1 MESLSSIRNRQKQQV
16 KNNGEIPQYYVEGH
30 HEAIIDADTF
40 ERVQREMEK
49 RKGMDKKYGGVNP
62 FSAKIKC
69 GDCGGWYGSKVWHSN
84 SKYRKVIFQCNHKFK
99 NDCKCSTPHLTEEEI
114 KQIFLKALQ
123 VAIVEKEELIANIKL
138 MKEMVCEISEY
149 KEEEKL
155 LIAELNTIEE
165 EIEKIIAENSRVALD
180 QMVYQQKYDELEENY
195 ERVRAE
201 YDKVTEKIRMAKK
214 QEEQFKNFIE
224 ILEKA
229 DDTITEFD
237 EEMWLGLVDF
247 VTIKN
252 KEDILV
258 SLKGGMQIAV

>member
-1 MESLSSIRNRQKQQV
+1 M
-16 KNNGEIPQYYVEGH
+16 
-30 HEAIIDADTF
+30 
-40 ERVQREMEK
+40 
-49 RKGMDKKYGGVNP
+49 
-62 FSAKIKC
+62 
-69 GDCGGWYGSKVWHSN
+69 
-84 SKYRKVIFQCNHKFK
+84 
-99 NDCKCSTPHLTEEEI
+99 
-114 KQIFLKALQ
+114 
-123 VAIVEKEELIANIKL
+123 EKEELIANIKL

-180 QMVYQQKYDELEENY
+180 QAVYQQKYDELEENY

-214 QEEQFKNFIE
+214 QEEQFKSFIE

-247 VTIKN
+247 ITIKN

-258 SLKGGMQIAV
+258 SLKGVMQIAV